1 MVLGDMGA
9 EIIKIERPGHGD
21 ETRKFGPPFLNSE
34 SLYFM
39 SINRNKKSICI
50 DMTKNTGKDLI
61 YKLVKKSDVFIEN
74 FVPGKLKKM
83 GFGYE
88 KLQNI
93 NPILIYCSITGF
105 GQKGQDS
112 KKPGYDLIANA
123 QGGMLHI
130 TGEKFL

>member
-1 MVLGDMGA
+1 M
-9 EIIKIERPGHGD
+9 
-21 ETRKFGPPFLNSE
+21 
-34 SLYFM
+34 
-39 SINRNKKSICI
+39 
-50 DMTKNTGKDLI
+50 
-61 YKLVKKSDVFIEN
+61 
-74 FVPGKLKKM
+74 PGKLKKM

-93 NPILIYCSITGF
+93 NPMLIYCSITGF

-130 TGEKFL
+130 TGEKVKYALCLYNSYHTLQTFRLNFKENLSLQYLFRKCDTWVIFHYITNF